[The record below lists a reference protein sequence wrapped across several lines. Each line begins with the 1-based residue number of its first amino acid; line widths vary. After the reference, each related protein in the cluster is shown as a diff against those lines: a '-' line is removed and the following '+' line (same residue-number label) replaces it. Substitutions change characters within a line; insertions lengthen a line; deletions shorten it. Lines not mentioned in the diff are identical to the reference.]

1 MKRILICAGVAVLLF
16 IVGYL
21 GPSWYIVNQSL
32 EVEVAPIEER
42 PDDYGLAYED
52 VEFSPRDWPDITL
65 RGWWIPAEEPKGVV
79 IRVHGVDS
87 NKAARLGLVQ
97 ALVDG
102 GYSVFTFDL
111 RGHGESDEAAMGA
124 GLHEVDDVRGAVDYV
139 VAERGAEEGKIFLHG
154 LSFGGAIVL
163 MAGADDSRV
172 GGVFADSSFAAIGD
186 MIVQEVAN
194 RTVLPEFAATA
205 LRPGLVW
212 VSRAA
217 RGIDLNAVRPEDA
230 AGDYAYP
237 LGLAHCRAD
246 ERVVIEHLARIRIAL
261 NVPPR
266 LTVYE
271 DCAHGDAWSDYTDHY
286 ELFVINYY
294 DELLGIEPEDS

>member
-1 MKRILICAGVAVLLF
+1 MKRILIASGAVLLLL

-21 GPSWYIVNQSL
+21 GASWYIVNQSL
-32 EVEVAPIEER
+32 KAEVAPIEER
-42 PDDYGLAYED
+42 PDDYGLAYEE

-65 RGWWIPAEEPKGVV
+65 RGWWVPAEEPKGVV
-79 IRVHGVDS
+79 VRVHGVDS
-87 NKAARLGLVQ
+87 NKGARLGLVR

-102 GYSVFTFDL
+102 GYSVFAFDL

-139 VAERGAEEGKIFLHG
+139 VAERGAEAGKVFLHG

-163 MAGADDSRV
+163 MEGADDPRV
-172 GGVFADSSFAAIGD
+172 GGVFADSSFAALGD
-186 MIVQEVAN
+186 MIVQEVAD
-194 RTVLPEFAATA
+194 RTILPEAAAAA
-205 LRPGLVW
+205 LRPGMVW
-212 VSRAA
+212 ASRAT
-217 RGIDLNAVRPEDA
+217 RGIDLNAVSPEDA

-246 ERVVIEHLARIRIAL
+246 ERIGIEHLARIRIAL
-261 NVPPR
+261 NLPPR

-271 DCAHGDAWSDYTDHY
+271 DCDHADAWSDYTEHY
-286 ELFVINYY
+286 ERFVLDYY
-294 DELLGIEPEDS
+294 DELLGLPVDG

>member
-1 MKRILICAGVAVLLF
+1 MKRILIGAGVVAVLF

-21 GPSWYIVNQSL
+21 GPSWYVVNQSL
-32 EVEVAPIEER
+32 KAEVSPIEER
-42 PDDYGLAYED
+42 PGDYGLSYED

-65 RGWWIPAEEPKGVV
+65 RGWWVPAEEPKGVV
-79 IRVHGVDS
+79 VRVHGVDS
-87 NKAARLGLVQ
+87 NKGTRLGLVR

-139 VAERGAEEGKIFLHG
+139 VAERGAEAGKVFLHG
-154 LSFGGAIVL
+154 LSFGAAIVL
-163 MAGADDSRV
+163 MEGASDSRV
-172 GGVFADSSFAAIGD
+172 GGVFADSSFAALGD
-186 MIVQEVAN
+186 MIVQEVGN
-194 RTVLPEFAATA
+194 RTVLPEWAAAA

-212 VSRAA
+212 VSRVS

-230 AGDYAYP
+230 AAEYTYP
-237 LGLAHCRAD
+237 LGLVHCRAD

-271 DCAHGDAWSDYTDHY
+271 DCAHGDAWADYTEHY
-286 ELFVINYY
+286 ERFVVDYY
-294 DELLGIEPEDS
+294 DELLGLPVDG